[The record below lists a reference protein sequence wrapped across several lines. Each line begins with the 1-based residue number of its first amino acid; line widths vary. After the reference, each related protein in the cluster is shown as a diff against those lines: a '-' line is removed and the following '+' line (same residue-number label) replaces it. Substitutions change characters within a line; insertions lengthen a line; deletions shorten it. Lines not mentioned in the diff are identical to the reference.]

1 MTPHVSQRGYAGP
14 DLLLVDRE
22 ERVGG
27 PPRIVVHDGAAPA
40 WRAAGRD
47 LAAMLPSI
55 APFGV
60 ALGVTAV
67 SLHMSG
73 PATVLGAGL
82 VYAGTAQL
90 TAVTL
95 MSTGGVLSAL
105 AAAVLV
111 NSRLLLYGAALEA
124 RFRRQSLGFRLL
136 GAHFIIDQTYLAASG
151 RRDLDDATFRRYWV
165 RLGFGLLVAWTAAVA
180 IGVLLGPAL
189 PHLPHLGLVP
199 YAIFAAMLA
208 RRLHGR
214 AAVGA
219 AVAGGMMALAAS
231 TVLPSLAVP
240 LGALAGV
247 TVGIALSGT
256 GFFRRRPW

>member
-1 MTPHVSQRGYAGP
+1 M
-14 DLLLVDRE
+14 
-22 ERVGG
+22 
-27 PPRIVVHDGAAPA
+27 
-40 WRAAGRD
+40 
-47 LAAMLPSI
+47 
-55 APFGV
+55 
-60 ALGVTAV
+60 
-67 SLHMSG
+67 
-73 PATVLGAGL
+73 
-82 VYAGTAQL
+82 
-90 TAVTL
+90 
-95 MSTGGVLSAL
+95 
-105 AAAVLV
+105 

-136 GAHFIIDQTYLAASG
+136 GAHFIID
-151 RRDLDDATFRRYWV
+151 RDLPRRERPPRSHDATFRRYWV

-199 YAIFAAMLA
+199 YAIFAAMLV

-247 TVGIALSGT
+247 TVGIALSGS
-256 GFFRRRPW
+256 GFFPRRPW

>member
-1 MTPHVSQRGYAGP
+1 
-14 DLLLVDRE
+14 
-22 ERVGG
+22 
-27 PPRIVVHDGAAPA
+27 
-40 WRAAGRD
+40 
-47 LAAMLPSI
+47 MLPSI

-60 ALGVTAV
+60 AIGVTAA

-82 VYAGTAQL
+82 IYAGTAQL
-90 TAVTL
+90 TAMTL
-95 MSTGGVLSAL
+95 MSTGSMLSAV

-111 NSRLLLYGAALEA
+111 NSRLLLYGAGLEA

-136 GAHFIIDQTYLAASG
+136 AAHFIIDQTYLAASG
-151 RRDLDDATFRRYWV
+151 RRELDDPMFRRYWI
-165 RLGFGLLVAWTAAVA
+165 RLGLGLLVAWTAAVS
-180 IGVLLGPAL
+180 IGVFLGPAL

-208 RRLHGR
+208 RRLVAG

-219 AVAGGMMALAAS
+219 AVAGGVAAIAVS

-240 LGALAGV
+240 VGALAGI
-247 TVGIALSGT
+247 TLGTAFSDSALLH
-256 GFFRRRPW
+256 RRSS